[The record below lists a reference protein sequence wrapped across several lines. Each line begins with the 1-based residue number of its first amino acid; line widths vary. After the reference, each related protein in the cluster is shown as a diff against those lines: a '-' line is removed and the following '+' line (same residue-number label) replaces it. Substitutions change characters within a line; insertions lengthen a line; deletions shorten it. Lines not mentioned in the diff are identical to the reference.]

1 MAIRIAIR
9 IAIQTQVNFQPKMP
23 IRTGIRMHLPAL
35 RRRERQMWVAV
46 AAMDSL
52 LSTCPVAMAAAVD
65 LPLLFR
71 EHERMELTINNSF

>member
-1 MAIRIAIR
+1 
-9 IAIQTQVNFQPKMP
+9 
-23 IRTGIRMHLPAL
+23 MHLPVL
-35 RRRERQMWVAV
+35 QRPERQMWVAV